1 MKNKKY
7 YSWVLYDWA
16 NSAYATIV
24 LAGFFPI
31 IYAEYFAS
39 SIESSERTLY
49 LGISNSVASLLLI
62 ISAPLFG
69 LLADR
74 FNKKN

>member
-1 MKNKKY
+1 MTAYGDVPEWLNGPVLKTVRCQSPRGFESHRLRNRVLESKKY

-31 IYAEYFAS
+31 IFAEYFV
-39 SIESSERTLY
+39 
-49 LGISNSVASLLLI
+49 SV
-62 ISAPLFG
+62 G
-69 LLADR
+69 
-74 FNKKN
+74 